1 MKLRKMIKIKD
12 KAIKEYLES
21 IYDEIMAFQRTGHY
35 DLTYINTKKL
45 GCRNIKPWDS
55 NIYWKTPKGIQ

>member
-1 MKLRKMIKIKD
+1 MIKIKY

-21 IYDEIMAFQRTGHY
+21 ICDEIMAFQRTGHC
-35 DLTYINTKKL
+35 DLTYINKKKV
-45 GCRNIKPWDS
+45 GCKNIKPWDS